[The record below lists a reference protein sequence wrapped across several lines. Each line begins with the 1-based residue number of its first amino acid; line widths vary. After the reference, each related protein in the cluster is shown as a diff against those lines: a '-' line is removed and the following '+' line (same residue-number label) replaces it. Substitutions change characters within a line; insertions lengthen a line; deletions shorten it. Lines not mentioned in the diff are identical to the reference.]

1 MNLKNKLKS
10 KKVIIGIIGLG
21 YVGLPLANAFVNKN
35 IKVYGFDND
44 KTKIKKINQGKSY
57 INYFSDTQIQKMK
70 KNNFKCFTNLEKIP
84 EVDLIILCLPT
95 PVYKNKSPDISYIK
109 NTLEEL
115 KTYFRKY
122 QTLSLESTTYP
133 GTSREVILPYLKKF
147 NVGKDFFLV
156 YSPEREDPGNKKY
169 SILKIPKVI
178 GGYSRKCLEL
188 GSKFYSLLGI
198 KLIKV
203 SSLES
208 AELTKLL
215 ENIYRSVNIGM
226 VNEMK
231 LLCNKMK
238 INIFEV
244 INAAK
249 TKPFGFQ
256 AFYPG
261 PGYGGHCIPIDPFLL
276 SWRAKQFK
284 MKTKFIE
291 LSGKVNEAMP
301 SLIVSKI
308 IALHKKEIKKIPKI
322 LIIGAAY
329 KKNVDDIRESPAL
342 KIMNILNKKKIKY
355 DYLDPYVKEI
365 NNTRQ
370 INKKIK
376 SISIRYNLLSNYTL
390 TAIITDH
397 DNLNYLK
404 ILKYSNLI
412 LDTRGRYTFIKSK
425 KVIQA

>member
-10 KKVIIGIIGLG
+10 KKIIIGIIGLG

-70 KNNFKCFTNLEKIP
+70 KNNFECFTNLKKIP

-115 KTYFRKY
+115 KKYFRKY
-122 QTLSLESTTYP
+122 QILSLESTTYP

-284 MKTKFIE
+284 METKFIE

-404 ILKYSNLI
+404 ILKYSNLV

>member
-21 YVGLPLANAFVNKN
+21 YVGLPLANSFVNKN

-57 INYFSDTQIQKMK
+57 INYFSDTHIQKMK
-70 KNNFKCFTNLEKIP
+70 KNNFKCFSNLEKIP

-115 KTYFRKY
+115 KKYFRKY

-203 SSLES
+203 SNLET

-284 MKTKFIE
+284 METKFIE

-308 IALHKKEIKKIPKI
+308 IALHKREIKKIPKI
-322 LIIGAAY
+322 LIIGTAY

-370 INKKIK
+370 TSKKIK
-376 SISIRYNLLSNYTL
+376 SISIKYNLLSNYTL
-390 TAIITDH
+390 TTIITDH

-412 LDTRGRYTFIKSK
+412 LDTRGRYAFIKSK

>member
-70 KNNFKCFTNLEKIP
+70 KNNFECFTNLKKIP

-115 KTYFRKY
+115 KKYFRKY

-203 SSLES
+203 SNLET

-284 MKTKFIE
+284 METKFIE

-322 LIIGAAY
+322 LIIGAA
-329 KKNVDDIRESPAL
+329 
-342 KIMNILNKKKIKY
+342 
-355 DYLDPYVKEI
+355 
-365 NNTRQ
+365 
-370 INKKIK
+370 
-376 SISIRYNLLSNYTL
+376 
-390 TAIITDH
+390 
-397 DNLNYLK
+397 
-404 ILKYSNLI
+404 
-412 LDTRGRYTFIKSK
+412 
-425 KVIQA
+425 